1 MVTGTYGV
9 PLLGLAKSIYCRL
22 DSVMTLLLM
31 AVIYVI
37 VCLVTLG
44 CRDLIFILTGT
55 SANYVILLITRF
67 EKTS

>member
-1 MVTGTYGV
+1 
-9 PLLGLAKSIYCRL
+9 
-22 DSVMTLLLM
+22 MTLLLM

-55 SANYVILLITRF
+55 SANYVILLITKF
-67 EKTS
+67 EKRRKSVPL